1 MDMQEIVIY
10 GLVAGAVLS
19 VGVSFAL
26 TGGNGKASVSLK
38 EPGWNRLPPIFK
50 MLWGFILIF
59 DETLGASLASAM
71 PSQAKRYDSLCKTAA
86 LPLSGVRVLT
96 CMFCAAVAMTVVG
109 GLFAVGTY
117 MMFPGFGVVA
127 PVAVLSV
134 FILMGWFWPSQALAR
149 NAELRQA
156 EISRQL
162 PFAIDLIGS
171 AMRSGLEFGAAVR
184 YYTGLRTGGALEE
197 EFNVVLNDVMLNKPF
212 IEALKDM
219 ADRVQFEA
227 FTAFVGVVSYGN
239 EIGAS
244 ITETLKMQGKDL
256 RRARFALAE
265 RTAARAPAV
274 MIIPL
279 VLFIMPAVFIVI
291 ITPVVLRYKAMG
303 LGAN

>member
-1 MDMQEIVIY
+1 MDMQEIVVY

-26 TGGNGKASVSLK
+26 TGGSGKASVSAR
-38 EPGWNRLPPIFK
+38 EPGWSRLPPIFK
-50 MLWGFILIF
+50 MLWGFILLF
-59 DETLGASLASAM
+59 EDTLGASLSSAM
-71 PSQAKRYDSLCKTAA
+71 PNQTKRYDSLCKTAA

-96 CMFCAAVAMTVVG
+96 SMFCAAVAMTVVG
-109 GLFAVGTY
+109 GLSAAGTY
-117 MMFPGFGVVA
+117 MMFPEFGAVA
-127 PVAVLSV
+127 PLAVLSV
-134 FILMGWFWPSQALAR
+134 FVVMGWFWPSQALAR

>member
-1 MDMQEIVIY
+1 MMEARITSRKNPLIQRVRR
-10 GLVAGAVLS
+10 L
-19 VGVSFAL
+19 L
-26 TGGNGKASVSLK
+26 TSKK
-38 EPGWNRLPPIFK
+38 ER
-50 MLWGFILIF
+50 
-59 DETLGASLASAM
+59 ETA
-71 PSQAKRYDSLCKTAA
+71 
-86 LPLSGVRVLT
+86 
-96 CMFCAAVAMTVVG
+96 
-109 GLFAVGTY
+109 GLFVADGTKLL
-117 MMFPGFGVVA
+117 V
-127 PVAVLSV
+127 
-134 FILMGWFWPSQALAR
+134 
-149 NAELRQA
+149 E
-156 EISRQL
+156 
-162 PFAIDLIGS
+162 
-171 AMRSGLEFGAAVR
+171 AVR